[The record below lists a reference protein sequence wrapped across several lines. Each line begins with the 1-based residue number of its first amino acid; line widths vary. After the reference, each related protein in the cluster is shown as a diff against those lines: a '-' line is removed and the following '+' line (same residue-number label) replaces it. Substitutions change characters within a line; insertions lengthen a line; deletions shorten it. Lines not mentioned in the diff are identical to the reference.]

1 MDTYYED
8 ILKKVETLMKDAQ
21 FAEAYA
27 ILDEE
32 LLRLPSLRAVWM
44 RLWKARGHWKR

>member
-27 ILDEE
+27 ILDE
-32 LLRLPSLRAVWM
+32 
-44 RLWKARGHWKR
+44 

>member
-8 ILKKVETLMKDAQ
+8 ILKKVEALIEDAQ
-21 FAEAYA
+21 YAEAYT

-32 LLRLPSLRAVWM
+32 LSMPYI
-44 RLWKARGHWKR
+44 